1 MQERF
6 PVAAARD
13 SESGACSARCAC
25 RTCPYACVR
34 TLAACVRTLAA
45 CVRKRAACVRT
56 ACCTGSICIHDCTVP
71 ARLSVHGRSS
81 APRPRE
87 GTPGYGPATK
97 ACTHGRSR
105 TARDK
110 RRDSGIVTI
119 TEKHYQIY
127 CSPKHVPETCPGDQ
141 EQEQR
146 RSCKKQILLGSRW
159 SLPFFGSKD
168 QPAVPLLPGPSSSPQ
183 SHPSNSFRC
192 RPDEH
197 AETTSGPPRG
207 T

>member
-6 PVAAARD
+6 PEAAARD

-56 ACCTGSICIHDCTVP
+56 ACCIGSICIHDCTVP

-87 GTPGYGPATK
+87 GTPGYGPGTK

-127 CSPKHVPETCPGDQ
+127 CSPNTFHMS
-141 EQEQR
+141 R
-146 RSCKKQILLGSRW
+146 RSGAGAEEKLQKANLAGE
-159 SLPFFGSKD
+159 PVE
-168 QPAVPLLPGPSSSPQ
+168 PAVFRQQRPTRCSPAPGPLLFPPEPPSQQLPLSS
-183 SHPSNSFRC
+183 R
-192 RPDEH
+192 
-197 AETTSGPPRG
+197 
-207 T
+207 